1 MGKRVTLDDLQ
12 MSDSFEYEVRHPVTG
27 KPVGIFFT
35 LFNKYSERFQQAQ
48 RREALAAAKQAAD
61 REAGA
66 IEISDEEKAARADQ
80 AGHRIVAACIG
91 GWRTGKD
98 KTVVFNGAEHEYSDA
113 NALALAESPGMRW
126 LVNQLDIAIGRDGN
140 FMKP

>member
-1 MGKRVTLDDLQ
+1 MGKVALDDPQ
-12 MSDSFEYEVRHPVTG
+12 MSESFEYGGAPNYRQSCGYFLH
-27 KPVGIFFT
+27 

-48 RREALAAAKQAAD
+48 RRETLCRRETSCSRPRGRHWISGEESSARQD
-61 REAGA
+61 EAG
-66 IEISDEEKAARADQ
+66 R
-80 AGHRIVAACIG
+80 RIVAACIG

-98 KTVVFNGAEHEYSDA
+98 KTVVFNGAEHECSDA
-113 NALALAESPGMRW
+113 DALALAESHGMRW